1 MLRREVL
8 CMRISDK
15 DRADHVR
22 SAKTWLEKA
31 EQSFDR
37 QAGIKGELNLM
48 LAEAEMK
55 NLRKKRTIGQKF
67 LKVGAILTAFVLA
80 AGFWYIFTPRNQ
92 SEPMTPITAT
102 SNKAERINS
111 QWVSMPKLNYSED
124 TSAVKHMEGAV
135 THTRINTT
143 SQETGSEESDSH
155 IKETM
160 QESPQIVVQPS
171 ESSHGTT
178 VMTDRQVQKAVQD
191 AQHSLRGK

>member
-55 NLRKKRTIGQKF
+55 NLRRKHAIGQKF
-67 LKVGAILTAFVLA
+67 LKVGAMLTAFVLA
-80 AGFWYIFTPRNQ
+80 AGFWYIFTPHNQ
-92 SEPMTPITAT
+92 SEPTTPITAT
-102 SNKAERINS
+102 SNKTERINS
-111 QWVSMPKLNYSED
+111 QWVPIPKLNYSED
-124 TSAVKHMEGAV
+124 TSTVKRREDAV

-143 SQETGSEESDSH
+143 RQETGSEESDAR

-160 QESPQIVVQPS
+160 QESPQIVEQPS
-171 ESSHGTT
+171 ESSH
-178 VMTDRQVQKAVQD
+178 DRW
-191 AQHSLRGK
+191 LRVIGYL